1 MRLRHLQN
9 LRRDK
14 KAVSIAVSSV
24 IMFAAV
30 MVMVLV
36 AVSYASNILNSR
48 LAENEFGANRQFMLS
63 TGLQMDD
70 VAWTVGRTQTISY
83 SSRFG
88 QVEVVSL
95 ALNYS
100 VDMHSATGWETVLS
114 NVTTGMIL
122 FKMPISEYNM
132 GNNYFERVSP
142 RNNASFLQS
151 GATAPVSQMFIVE
164 QLPMTDG
171 NFIRIVA
178 VPSIRTLTTSIV
190 GPSQGTSTVYCKF
203 FLPTLEAASA
213 NPALSQSITMAGK
226 DVTKIIRRDV
236 DQVKLTVS
244 YPSAGTGF
252 NSGFFKF
259 SGNSTTQTLPAGSV
273 VEFYVG
279 KVVVSVGQ
287 V

>member
-14 KAVSIAVSSV
+14 KAVSVAVSSV

-36 AVSYASNILNSR
+36 AVSYANNILNSR
-48 LAENEFGANRQFMLS
+48 LAENEFVACKQFMLS

-83 SSRFG
+83 STRFG

-122 FKMPISEYNM
+122 FKMPISEYNL
-132 GNNYFERVSP
+132 GNNYFERVLPSQ
-142 RNNASFLQS
+142 NNAFLQEGPS
-151 GATAPVSQMFIVE
+151 APVSHVFVRE
-164 QLPMTDG
+164 LLPMNDG
-171 NFIRIVA
+171 SFLRIAA
-178 VPSIRTLTTSIV
+178 VSSIRVLNSSIG
-190 GPSQGTSTVYCKF
+190 GPTPSASTMYCKF
-203 FLPTLEAASA
+203 FLPTLERSSK
-213 NPALSQSITMAGK
+213 NPALSQSVTMTGGK
-226 DVTKIIRRDV
+226 VTKIIRSGIDKV
-236 DQVKLTVS
+236 NITVS
-244 YPSAGTGF
+244 FPSVSSGF
-252 NSGFFKF
+252 NSTFFNFDRLVETK
-259 SGNSTTQTLPAGSV
+259 TLPAGSV
-273 VEFYVG
+273 VEFYIGNVI
-279 KVVVSVGQ
+279 VSQGLV
-287 V
+287 

>member
-1 MRLRHLQN
+1 MRLRRLQN

-14 KAVSIAVSSV
+14 KAVSVAVSSV

-48 LAENEFGANRQFMLS
+48 LAENEFVACKQFMLS

-83 SSRFG
+83 STRFG

-122 FKMPISEYNM
+122 FKMPISEYNL
-132 GNNYFERVSP
+132 GNNYFERVLPSQ
-142 RNNASFLQS
+142 NNAFLQEGPS
-151 GATAPVSQMFIVE
+151 APVSHVFVRE
-164 QLPMTDG
+164 LLPMNDG
-171 NFIRIVA
+171 SFLRIAA
-178 VPSIRTLTTSIV
+178 VSSIRVLNSSIG
-190 GPSQGTSTVYCKF
+190 GPTPSASTMYCKF
-203 FLPTLEAASA
+203 FLPTLERSSK
-213 NPALSQSITMAGK
+213 NPALSQSVTMTGGK
-226 DVTKIIRRDV
+226 VTKIIRSGIDKV
-236 DQVKLTVS
+236 NITVS
-244 YPSAGTGF
+244 FPSVSSGF
-252 NSGFFKF
+252 NSTFFNFDRLVETK
-259 SGNSTTQTLPAGSV
+259 TLPAGSV
-273 VEFYVG
+273 VEFYIGNVI
-279 KVVVSVGQ
+279 VSQGLV
-287 V
+287 